1 MRASDVVQTLP
12 VARLGDAVL
21 PAMRTVTRRDLPGLV
36 VVDEQDQV
44 VACVSLTDLIGLVL
58 PRYLRDS
65 GPCLAR
71 TFDEAH
77 ADRIAESL
85 LGAAVRDVV
94 GEAAERIPVVRADA
108 TLVELAETM
117 SRQRC
122 ALVMVEQR
130 ETGMLGV
137 VTARRLLEVLVDAA
151 VDETPR

>member
-12 VARLGDAVL
+12 AARLVDAVL
-21 PAMRTVTRRDLPGLV
+21 PAMRTVVRRDLPGLV

-44 VACVSLTDLIGLVL
+44 VACVSLTDLLGLVL
-58 PRYLRDS
+58 PRYMRDE
-65 GPCLAR
+65 PCLAR
-71 TFDEAH
+71 TFGEAH
-77 ADRIAESL
+77 ADRVAEAL
-85 LGAAVRDVV
+85 LGTTVREVI
-94 GEAAERIPVVRADA
+94 GEVSERIPVVRADA

-137 VTARRLLEVLVDAA
+137 VTAGKLLEVLVDAA
-151 VDETPR
+151 VGDTPR